1 MFGPAN
7 GVRNYLALAN
17 IFCKLIFRIRAG
29 FRRLNYGDIK
39 QFSHERGMEVG
50 GGGGRARAPQ
60 DQPQAN

>member
-50 GGGGRARAPQ
+50 GGGASTGTPG
-60 DQPQAN
+60 PTPS